1 MSNRTE
7 QTFQGVDE
15 PRLRSYQEEL
25 RAWRRDFHQHPELAF
40 EEVRTSGL
48 VAERLESFGLE
59 PILGLG
65 GTGVVAVIEG
75 SAGEGRSVGLRADM
89 DALPIL
95 EENDFEHRSTFDG
108 KMHACGHDG
117 HTTMLLGAARYLAE
131 TRDFAG
137 RVVLVFQPAEEK
149 DGGARKMMDDGLFEQ
164 FPVDEIYG
172 MHNLPGADVGSF
184 AMRPGPMMAAV
195 DTFGAIVR
203 GGGGHAAFPH
213 TIKDTLLA
221 ATEVVTAWQTI
232 VARNVDPLTS
242 AVLSVTIF
250 RGGDAHNVVPASVE
264 LGGCV
269 RTFEPHV
276 QDLIERRMAEIG
288 QGVAAAHGLEFELDY
303 QRYYPAT
310 VNTEDEV
317 GHAARVIRQLGHPV
331 DTDMPPIMGSED
343 FSFYLQ
349 ERPGAFVMTG
359 NGASAGLHTPGYDF
373 NDELLFVG
381 ARYWIALAQ
390 DRLGQ
395 QV

>member
-1 MSNRTE
+1 MSAGARSSAHA
-7 QTFQGVDE
+7 VDE
-15 PRLRSYQEEL
+15 PRLKSYQEEL
-25 RAWRRDFHQHPELAF
+25 GAWRRDFHRHPELAF

-48 VAERLESFGLE
+48 VAERLKGFGLE
-59 PILGLG
+59 PVLGLG
-65 GTGVVAVIEG
+65 GTGVVAVIDG
-75 SAGEGRSVGLRADM
+75 NAGEGRSVGLRADM

-95 EENDFEHRSTFDG
+95 EENDFDHRSTFDG
-108 KMHACGHDG
+108 RMHACGHDG

-137 RVVLVFQPAEEK
+137 RVVLIFQPAEEK

-172 MHNLPGADVGSF
+172 MHNLPGADVGAF

-195 DTFGAIVR
+195 DTFRAHVR

-232 VARNVDPLTS
+232 VARNVDPLAS

-269 RTFEPHV
+269 RTFDPHV
-276 QDLIERRMAEIG
+276 QDLIERRMQEIG
-288 QGVAAAHGLEFELDY
+288 EGVAAAHGLEFELEY
-303 QRYYPAT
+303 ERYYPAT
-310 VNTEDEV
+310 VNTAEEV
-317 GHAARVIRQLGHPV
+317 GHAARVIEALGHPV
-331 DTDMPPIMGSED
+331 NTDMSPIMGSED

-359 NGASAGLHTPGYDF
+359 NGPSPGLHTPRYDF

-381 ARYWIALAQ
+381 TRYWVALAQ
-390 DRLGQ
+390 DRLRT
-395 QV
+395 

>member
-1 MSNRTE
+1 MNNRAGSPV
-7 QTFQGVDE
+7 QVLDE
-15 PRLRSYQEEL
+15 SRLRSYQEEL
-25 RAWRRDFHQHPELAF
+25 RSWRRDFHQHPELAF

-48 VAERLESFGLE
+48 VAERLRGFGLE
-59 PILGLG
+59 PVLGLG
-65 GTGVVAVIEG
+65 GTGVVAVIDG
-75 SAGEGRSVGLRADM
+75 SRGDGPSVGLRADM

-95 EENDFEHRSTFDG
+95 EANEFDHRSTFDG

-149 DGGARKMMDDGLFEQ
+149 DGGARKMMDDGLFDR

-172 MHNLPGADVGSF
+172 IHNLPGLDIGSF
-184 AMRPGPMMAAV
+184 ATRPGPMMAAV
-195 DTFGAIVR
+195 DTFAAFVR

-213 TIKDTLLA
+213 TIKDSLLA
-221 ATEVVTAWQTI
+221 ATEVVTAWQSI
-232 VARNVDPLTS
+232 VSRNVDPLAS

-269 RTFEPHV
+269 RTFEPGV
-276 QDLIERRMAEIG
+276 QDLIERRMEEIG
-288 QGVAAAHGLEFELDY
+288 TGVAAAHGLDFELDY

-310 VNTEDEV
+310 VNTTAEV
-317 GHAARVIRQLGHPV
+317 DHAARVIDSLGHAV
-331 DTDMPPIMGSED
+331 DREMPPIMGSED

-359 NGASAGLHTPGYDF
+359 NGPSAGLHTPSYDF

-381 ARYWIALAQ
+381 TRYWIALAQ
-390 DRLGQ
+390 DRLGA
-395 QV
+395 